1 MSDNELVEDLKEKIS
16 NIEER
21 LKAIEKEQRMIRE
34 DILSGR
40 EKERMQ
46 QRLLENTQ
54 KRSEELK
61 KKFNALWVPPSS
73 EQAGGNGGHRRAATD
88 RPATVTFAAPEG

>member
-1 MSDNELVEDLKEKIS
+1 MSDNELIEDLKEKII

-34 DILSGR
+34 DILSGKA
-40 EKERMQ
+40 KERTQ

-61 KKFNALWVPPSS
+61 KKLDKDIKI
-73 EQAGGNGGHRRAATD
+73 GI
-88 RPATVTFAAPEG
+88 

>member
-16 NIEER
+16 NMEER
-21 LKAIEKEQRMIRE
+21 IKAIEKEQRMIRE

-40 EKERMQ
+40 AKERMQ

-54 KRSEELK
+54 KGSEELK
-61 KKFNALWVPPSS
+61 KKLDKDIKI
-73 EQAGGNGGHRRAATD
+73 GI
-88 RPATVTFAAPEG
+88 

>member
-1 MSDNELVEDLKEKIS
+1 MSDNELVEDLEEKIS

-34 DILSGR
+34 DILSGGA
-40 EKERMQ
+40 KERMQ
-46 QRLLENTQ
+46 RRLLENTQ

-61 KKFNALWVPPSS
+61 KKLDKDIKI
-73 EQAGGNGGHRRAATD
+73 GI
-88 RPATVTFAAPEG
+88 

>member
-1 MSDNELVEDLKEKIS
+1 MSDNELIEELREKIS
-16 NIEER
+16 NMEER

-40 EKERMQ
+40 AKERMR
-46 QRLLENTQ
+46 QRMLENAQ

-61 KKFNALWVPPSS
+61 KKIDKDIKI
-73 EQAGGNGGHRRAATD
+73 GI
-88 RPATVTFAAPEG
+88 

>member
-1 MSDNELVEDLKEKIS
+1 MSSDEKLIEDLREKIRD
-16 NIEER
+16 IDER

-46 QRLLENTQ
+46 QRLLENAQ

-61 KKFNALWVPPSS
+61 KKLDKDIKI
-73 EQAGGNGGHRRAATD
+73 GI
-88 RPATVTFAAPEG
+88 

>member
-21 LKAIEKEQRMIRE
+21 IKAIEKEQRMIRE

-46 QRLLENTQ
+46 QRLLENAQ

-61 KKFNALWVPPSS
+61 KKLDKDIKI
-73 EQAGGNGGHRRAATD
+73 GI
-88 RPATVTFAAPEG
+88 

>member
-1 MSDNELVEDLKEKIS
+1 MSDNELIEDLKEKIS
-16 NIEER
+16 NMEER

-40 EKERMQ
+40 AKERTQ
-46 QRLLENTQ
+46 QRLLENDQ

-61 KKFNALWVPPSS
+61 KKLDKDIKI
-73 EQAGGNGGHRRAATD
+73 GI
-88 RPATVTFAAPEG
+88 

>member
-1 MSDNELVEDLKEKIS
+1 MIDNELIEELKEKIS
-16 NIEER
+16 NMEER

-46 QRLLENTQ
+46 QRLLENAQ

-61 KKFNALWVPPSS
+61 KKLDKDIKI
-73 EQAGGNGGHRRAATD
+73 GI
-88 RPATVTFAAPEG
+88 

>member
-1 MSDNELVEDLKEKIS
+1 MSDNELIEDLEEKIS

-21 LKAIEKEQRMIRE
+21 IKAIEKEQRMICE

-40 EKERMQ
+40 TKERMR

-54 KRSEELK
+54 KGVK
-61 KKFNALWVPPSS
+61 N
-73 EQAGGNGGHRRAATD
+73 
-88 RPATVTFAAPEG
+88 